1 MHKGHYNDALK
12 NKRSKVVLALV
23 EAFGGANRTMCGYA
37 HSLDK
42 RVRGRGATDRTK
54 YGNARASPRV
64 FRIHHLQQI
73 SKAAVVYDARAIL
86 KQITCTKQRALDAAA
101 GAAGGTRA

>member
-1 MHKGHYNDALK
+1 M
-12 NKRSKVVLALV
+12 

-37 HSLDK
+37 YSLDK

-54 YGNARASPRV
+54 YGSARASPRV
-64 FRIHHLQQI
+64 FRIYHLQQI

-86 KQITCTKQRALDAAA
+86 KQVTCTKQRAIDAAA
-101 GAAGGTRA
+101 GAAGGARA

>member
-1 MHKGHYNDALK
+1 MI
-12 NKRSKVVLALV
+12 
-23 EAFGGANRTMCGYA
+23 
-37 HSLDK
+37 
-42 RVRGRGATDRTK
+42 GATEREIATVATGSDTDR
-54 YGNARASPRV
+54 
-64 FRIHHLQQI
+64 I